1 MSKILIAGPCVSENS
16 EQWIVDQAGAIVDQ
30 LAQLPGQFS
39 WAFKCSF
46 DKANRTKADSYR
58 GLGLDVTL
66 RAFER
71 IRGLFGCRVTTDI
84 HEVWQADKLNGIVDI
99 IQIPAMLC
107 RQTDLIVAAAEHAEV
122 VNIKC
127 GPAESTAA
135 MIAATNKTIA
145 AATMLTYRG
154 TAIGASLV
162 FLPEKLEDLSS
173 EHRGPVLLDVTH
185 IARDEREI
193 PDWRPWNPM
202 SMVAALCGAALDVD
216 GLFLECHPNP
226 AKALSDGR
234 TQIKTEHLA
243 DFLGALQWA
252 K

>member
-1 MSKILIAGPCVSENS
+1 MKILIVGPCVGENS
-16 EQWIVDQAGAIVDQ
+16 EQWIVDQAGAICEQ
-30 LAQLPGQFS
+30 LEKVPGQFS

-46 DKANRTKADSYR
+46 DKANRTRGDSYR

-71 IRGLFGCRVTTDI
+71 VRALYGCRVTTDI
-84 HEVWQADKLNGIVDI
+84 HEAWQARELQGIVDI

-107 RQTDLIVAAAEHAEV
+107 RQTDLLLAAGDNAAV

-127 GPAESTAA
+127 GASESVDA
-135 MIAATNKTIA
+135 MLA
-145 AATMLTYRG
+145 AAEKASAETILTYRG
-154 TAIGASLV
+154 TAFGDRLV
-162 FLPEKLEDLSS
+162 FLPERLEELSS
-173 EHRGPVLLDVTH
+173 AHAGPVLLDVTH
-185 IARDEREI
+185 IARDERDI

-226 AKALSDGR
+226 SKALSDGR
-234 TQIKTEHLA
+234 MQIKTEHLA